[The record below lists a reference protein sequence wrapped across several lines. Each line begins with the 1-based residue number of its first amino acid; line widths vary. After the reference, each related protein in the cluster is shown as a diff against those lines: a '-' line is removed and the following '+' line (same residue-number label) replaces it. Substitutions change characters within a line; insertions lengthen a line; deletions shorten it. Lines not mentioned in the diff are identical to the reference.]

1 MNKQE
6 YFETKVKPIME
17 NLMFQLAYEKPDNP
31 VQFMINWIQ
40 KTGGYNQNDL
50 TPEEKKEL
58 VNLRKEIAKYTNG
71 K

>member
-6 YFETKVKPIME
+6 YIENKIKPIME
-17 NLMFQLAYEKPDNP
+17 NLMFQLAYEKPDDP

-40 KTGGYNQNDL
+40 KTGGYNSNGL
-50 TPEEKKEL
+50 TSQEKEELE
-58 VNLRKEIAKYTNG
+58 NLRKEIAQYK